1 MRNSC
6 FCIAEHKLLLA
17 MPDNVEWRL
26 LLPSFVP
33 FECPFLPDEKAVCSL
48 EIVDSMIHTDLSAAT
63 FLVEVDRVLGERYRL
78 YEQEGSYIMDLQMQ
92 PGGEYSRMACN
103 ISFTKGYAC
112 IGGSGHES
120 GEVLNIF
127 LMMLFAQAATLHRTV
142 LMHASVVVKG
152 GRGYAFLGE
161 SGTGKSTH
169 SALWLRVFE
178 DAELLNDDNP
188 AVRLMDDRHVYIYGT
203 PWSGK
208 TPCYKNRKVKLAA
221 WVRLEQAPVNSF
233 THKSGIGAFVTLL
246 PSCSAMRWNDRLYAA
261 LCDLLEGCIRYVPVG
276 HLQCRPDEEAVS
288 VCYNELM
295 KRSR

>member
-1 MRNSC
+1 
-6 FCIAEHKLLLA
+6 
-17 MPDNVEWRL
+17 
-26 LLPSFVP
+26 
-33 FECPFLPDEKAVCSL
+33 
-48 EIVDSMIHTDLSAAT
+48 
-63 FLVEVDRVLGERYRL
+63 
-78 YEQEGSYIMDLQMQ
+78 
-92 PGGEYSRMACN
+92 
-103 ISFTKGYAC
+103 
-112 IGGSGHES
+112 
-120 GEVLNIF
+120 
-127 LMMLFAQAATLHRTV
+127 MMLFAQAATLHRTV

-178 DAELLNDDNP
+178 DAELLNDENP

-208 TPCYKNRKVKLAA
+208 TPCYKNWKVKLAA

-233 THKSGIGAFVTLL
+233 THKTGIGAFVTLL

>member
-1 MRNSC
+1 
-6 FCIAEHKLLLA
+6 
-17 MPDNVEWRL
+17 MPDNMEWRW
-26 LLPSFVP
+26 LLPSFAL
-33 FECPFLPDEKAVCSL
+33 FECPSLPDDKAICSL
-48 EIVDSMIHTDLSAAT
+48 KVVDGGIKTDLSAAT

-78 YEQEGSYIMDLQMQ
+78 YEQDGSYIMDLQMQ
-92 PGGEYSRMACN
+92 PGGEYYRMACN
-103 ISFTKGYAC
+103 TSFTKGYAC

-203 PWSGK
+203 LWSGK
-208 TPCYKNRKVKLAA
+208 TPCYKNWKVKLAA

-233 THKSGIGAFVTLL
+233 THKTGIGAFVTLL